1 MSKYD
6 ELIIKNPTVKEI
18 TVNGTQI
25 REDGT
30 KIHDWNKMQCA
41 CGELFVEKYKDD
53 IYFIRENKNS
63 GVWMKFNGV
72 IYEQVQ
78 EAQLYDNVKICI
90 NEIESEPLQVPEDV
104 TDDRKEKLMN
114 DKWKAIKKMHNTRE
128 YKAILDQAKSHM
140 IEQIEN
146 FDCYSLAL
154 PCLNG
159 IDDYKK
165 GEFIEKGPKC
175 KPYKFTKTTKIKYGN
190 STKCE
195 NFLKVLDHMT
205 CSDIDKQE
213 DFLKLCAPLFIGRAH
228 PQIMGYCIGNTR
240 NGKSTILKPLLFM
253 LGDYGQPLQPDVF
266 AKRESGGHTD
276 YIASL
281 STARGVVGSELAD
294 DKPIDAPTLK
304 TVVGGDIV
312 RASRKG
318 KSAED
323 IKLQTNFLVCTN
335 QPPFI
340 PKIDNAVKERIIFV
354 ELNGETIPSNKRD
367 DSLNDKLLQ
376 EIDSIYLLIRP
387 YIMNM
392 FDGDI
397 IKAPVFSQVS
407 QQYTRE
413 QWGNVDP
420 FEDFYNSYWLP
431 NLKEKHIY
439 FIQPTDIKSKVHR
452 EFQNFIKEEYGQSSK
467 ILNYSPKT
475 FYKLMLEALKFHG
488 WTDNNYSKYWKAID
502 NTHQYSEYIVGTSI
516 KGFFCPQL
524 YQEFLEG

>member
-1 MSKYD
+1 M
-6 ELIIKNPTVKEI
+6 
-18 TVNGTQI
+18 
-25 REDGT
+25 
-30 KIHDWNKMQCA
+30 
-41 CGELFVEKYKDD
+41 
-53 IYFIRENKNS
+53 
-63 GVWMKFNGV
+63 
-72 IYEQVQ
+72 
-78 EAQLYDNVKICI
+78 
-90 NEIESEPLQVPEDV
+90 
-104 TDDRKEKLMN
+104 
-114 DKWKAIKKMHNTRE
+114 
-128 YKAILDQAKSHM
+128 
-140 IEQIEN
+140 
-146 FDCYSLAL
+146 
-154 PCLNG
+154 
-159 IDDYKK
+159 
-165 GEFIEKGPKC
+165 
-175 KPYKFTKTTKIKYGN
+175 
-190 STKCE
+190 
-195 NFLKVLDHMT
+195 
-205 CSDIDKQE
+205 
-213 DFLKLCAPLFIGRAH
+213 
-228 PQIMGYCIGNTR
+228 
-240 NGKSTILKPLLFM
+240 
-253 LGDYGQPLQPDVF
+253 
-266 AKRESGGHTD
+266 
-276 YIASL
+276 
-281 STARGVVGSELAD
+281 AD

-304 TVVGGDIV
+304 TVVGGDII

-392 FDGDI
+392 FDGDT

-431 NLKEKHIY
+431 KLKEKHIY
-439 FIQPTDIKSKVHR
+439 FIQPKDLKNKVYI
-452 EFQNFIKEEYGQSSK
+452 EFQHFIKEEYGESSK
-467 ILNYSPKT
+467 ILNYSLKM
-475 FYKLMLEALKFHG
+475 FYKLMLETLKFHG

-516 KGFFCPQL
+516 KGFFCLQL